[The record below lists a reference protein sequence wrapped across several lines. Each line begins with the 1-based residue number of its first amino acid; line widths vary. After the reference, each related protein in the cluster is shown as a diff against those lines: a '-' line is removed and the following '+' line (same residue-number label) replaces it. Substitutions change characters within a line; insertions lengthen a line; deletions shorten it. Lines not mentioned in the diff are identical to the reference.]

1 MQLLQSFEEDCF
13 QMWHLSISK
22 KMTQSLNRPLIVRDQ
37 EHGTIRVN
45 LGRDLMSVLREAS
58 SLYVVNSPRLRSKKR
73 GEHHN
78 FSHEYF
84 TMMTL
89 NY

>member
-1 MQLLQSFEEDCF
+1 MMQLLQSFEEDCF

-58 SLYVVNSPRLRSKKR
+58 
-73 GEHHN
+73 
-78 FSHEYF
+78 
-84 TMMTL
+84 
-89 NY
+89 

>member
-1 MQLLQSFEEDCF
+1 
-13 QMWHLSISK
+13 MWHLSISK

-58 SLYVVNSPRLRSKKR
+58 
-73 GEHHN
+73 
-78 FSHEYF
+78 
-84 TMMTL
+84 
-89 NY
+89 